1 MTAGAG
7 VGGVDSSAWTLVV
20 EDATVA
26 TCSPGAPDCGRQEG
40 AAIALAGDR
49 IAWIGATADLPALPD
64 AVEHVDVAG
73 ALVTPGLIDCHTH
86 LVFAG
91 NRSQEFALRQQGA
104 SYEDIARAGG
114 GILST
119 VSATRAAR
127 EDELLAL
134 ALDRARVLMAEGVT
148 TLEVKSG
155 YGLDLAT
162 ELKLLRV
169 ARRVG
174 QLLPLTVHTTLLAAH
189 AVSPEFAGRADA
201 YVDHIVESILPAVAA
216 AGLAD
221 SVDAFCERIAFS
233 PVQVRQVF
241 EAATRLGLPVRLHAE
256 QLSNSHGAALAAAF
270 GALSADHLEYL
281 DEAGAAALAGAD
293 TIAVL
298 LPGAFYFLQET
309 RVPPIELL
317 RREGVPM
324 AVASDYN
331 PGSSPLLSLRLAM
344 NMACVL
350 FGLTPDEA
358 LAGVTRNAARALGL
372 ADRGTLEPGQVAD
385 LVVWDA
391 SHPAELPA
399 GFGSIAPR
407 RILRGGRSAG

>member
-1 MTAGAG
+1 MG
-7 VGGVDSSAWTLVV
+7 SSAWTVV
-20 EDATVA
+20 FRDATVA
-26 TCSPGAPDCGRQEG
+26 TCAIGAPACGRQEH
-40 AAIALAGDR
+40 AAVALAGER
-49 IAWIGATADLPALPD
+49 IAWVGPADKLPALPGSVEVLD
-64 AVEHVDVAG
+64 AGG

-91 NRSQEFALRQQGA
+91 ERAREFALRQQGA
-104 SYEDIARAGG
+104 SYEDIAHAGG

-119 VSATRAAR
+119 VAATRAAS
-127 EDELLAL
+127 EDDLLVL

-148 TLEVKSG
+148 SLEIKSG
-155 YGLDLAT
+155 YGLDLEN

-174 QLLPLTVHTTLLAAH
+174 EFLPLTIHTTLLAAH
-189 AVSPEFAGRADA
+189 AVPPEFAGRADA
-201 YVDHIVESILPAVAA
+201 YVDCIVESILPAAAA

-233 PVQVRQVF
+233 PAQVRRVF

-270 GALSADHLEYL
+270 GALSTDHLEHL
-281 DEAGAAALAGAD
+281 DPAGAAALAGAD
-293 TIAVL
+293 TVAVL
-298 LPGAFYFLQET
+298 LPGAFYFLRET
-309 RVPPIELL
+309 HLPPLELL
-317 RREGVPM
+317 RHEGVPV
-324 AVASDYN
+324 AVASDFN

-372 ADRGTLEPGQVAD
+372 ADRGILEPGQVAD
-385 LVVWDA
+385 LVLWDA
-391 SHPAELPA
+391 SHPAELSAAFGNVRPRQVFRA
-399 GFGSIAPR
+399 GQPR
-407 RILRGGRSAG
+407 S